1 VPIEWTIGMNPA
13 HAVFP
18 MARKMMRGELAFREG
33 DHELAFASLREAV
46 AIEDELLYD
55 EPPGW
60 LQPVRHALGALLMA
74 AGRYADA
81 ERVYREDLERNPG
94 NGWSLLGLE
103 RSRRMQ
109 GGTDGLDDVARQR
122 SKAWAR
128 ADVTPTSSCYCEPG
142 AVELE

>member
-1 VPIEWTIGMNPA
+1 
-13 HAVFP
+13 
-18 MARKMMRGELAFREG
+18 MARKMMLGELAFREG

-46 AIEDELLYD
+46 RLEDELLYD

-74 AGRYADA
+74 AGRYAEA
-81 ERVYREDLERNPG
+81 EEVYSADLERNPN

-103 RSRRMQ
+103 KARRMQ
-109 GGTDGLDDVARQR
+109 GETDGLDDLVRRR

-128 ADVTPTSSCYCEPG
+128 ADVAPTSSCYCEPG
-142 AVELE
+142 AVQFQQ